1 MRARMLAIDAGTSY
15 HHVAL
20 TGRYAGL
27 FDRVAYVRD
36 LAEMDLGAFDV
47 VVVTCR
53 TPACRLEPHRA
64 QLRSHLDRGGT
75 LVAMGETEPWRWLD
89 DIRFTPVPTNY
100 WWWLEPGADLG
111 IRTLQPGH
119 DLWRH
124 LPAEHVVWHYHGHF
138 APPAG
143 ATTLVTCREGGAVLY
158 EDAVST
164 GGRLILTSLDPFYHH
179 GSYFM
184 PAATRFLDGFLAW
197 LRQPD
202 ADRGTIRRRRTF

>member
-1 MRARMLAIDAGTSY
+1 MSARMLAIEAGTSY

-20 TGRYAGL
+20 TGRYAGF
-27 FDRVAYVRD
+27 FDAVAYVPE
-36 LAEMDLGAFDV
+36 LAEVDLGDVDV

-53 TPACRLEPHRA
+53 TPGCRLEPHRVRIQKYLGA
-64 QLRSHLDRGGT
+64 GGT

-89 DIRFTPVPTNY
+89 KVHFTPVPTNY

-111 IRTLQPGH
+111 LRALQPAH

-124 LPAEHVVWHYHGHF
+124 LPAEDVVWHYHGHF

-143 ATTLVTCREGGAVLY
+143 ANTLVSCREGGAVLY
-158 EDAVST
+158 EDAVT
-164 GGRLILTSLDPFYHH
+164 TNGRLVLTSLDPFFHH
-179 GSYFM
+179 GTYFI

-197 LRQPD
+197 LRES
-202 ADRGTIRRRRTF
+202 GLRR

>member
-1 MRARMLAIDAGTSY
+1 MSARMLAIDAGTSY

-27 FDRVAYVRD
+27 FEATPYVRQLAEVD
-36 LAEMDLGAFDV
+36 LAAFDV

-53 TPACRLEPHRA
+53 TPGCRLEPQRA
-64 QLRSHLDRGGT
+64 RFRRYLEAGGT

-89 DIRFTPVPTNY
+89 GIRFTPVPTNY
-100 WWWLEPGADLG
+100 WWWLEPGADPGLQA
-111 IRTLQPGH
+111 LQPRH
-119 DLWRH
+119 SLWRH
-124 LPAEHVVWHYHGHF
+124 LPATDVVWHYHGHF

-143 ATTLVTCREGGAVLY
+143 ATTLVACREGGAVLY
-158 EDAVST
+158 EDTVST

-184 PAATRFLDGFLAW
+184 PAATRFLDGFLPW
-197 LRQPD
+197 LKD
-202 ADRGTIRRRRTF
+202 ASLSRP